1 MTMAP
6 VLPGVSGDAKRVAD
20 ALDKRKYN
28 VLAEITARI
37 GGFGLLASVLH
48 AASSASV
55 QKIACGGLGAGI
67 RADERRT
74 PPLDAVQYT
83 SPARNAVAAKMQDA
97 HELRCGSVAAAE
109 RAYALGYASVA
120 LETIC
125 DATRASDAT
134 PLDWGEP
141 RDVDAPSTTPRL
153 RLLKRLTVR
162 LDAPRMSV
170 PQKVL
175 NAFDLVAVV
184 PETDDAF
191 RAACA
196 SSDVDLISV
205 ACGAR
210 LPFAVARKDVE
221 VAIKRGAA
229 FEVSYAHSIGQPR
242 SLRHLT
248 ATGLRLAALT
258 NGGRGLV
265 LSCGSSDAWRMRS
278 PLDVGAL
285 ASMLGVRKTDGV
297 VGASAARAVA
307 AGAARLY
314 AAGADDSWLDGDE
327 IKQLIGGARP
337 SGKRRRRK

>member
-1 MTMAP
+1 
-6 VLPGVSGDAKRVAD
+6 
-20 ALDKRKYN
+20 
-28 VLAEITARI
+28 
-37 GGFGLLASVLH
+37 
-48 AASSASV
+48 
-55 QKIACGGLGAGI
+55 
-67 RADERRT
+67 
-74 PPLDAVQYT
+74 
-83 SPARNAVAAKMQDA
+83 MQDA
-97 HELRCGSVAAAE
+97 HELRCQSVEAAE

-125 DATRASDAT
+125 DATQAKDAT
-134 PLDWGEP
+134 PLDWGAP
-141 RDVDAPSTTPRL
+141 RDVETLKTTPRL
-153 RLLKRLTVR
+153 RRLKRLTVR

-175 NAFDLVAVV
+175 NAFDIVAVV

-191 RAACA
+191 RAAC
-196 SSDVDLISV
+196 SCSDVDLISV

-229 FEVSYAHSIGQPR
+229 FEVSYAHAIAQPR

-265 LSCGSSDAWRMRS
+265 LSCGSPDTWRVRS
-278 PLDVGAL
+278 PSDVGAL
-285 ASMLGVRKTDGV
+285 ASMLGVRNTDGV

-307 AGAARLY
+307 AGAARKY
-314 AAGADDSWLDGDE
+314 NAGADDSWLDEGE
-327 IKQLIGGARP
+327 IKALIGPLQAS
-337 SGKRRRRK
+337 SGRKRRRRK

>member
-1 MTMAP
+1 
-6 VLPGVSGDAKRVAD
+6 
-20 ALDKRKYN
+20 
-28 VLAEITARI
+28 
-37 GGFGLLASVLH
+37 
-48 AASSASV
+48 
-55 QKIACGGLGAGI
+55 
-67 RADERRT
+67 
-74 PPLDAVQYT
+74 
-83 SPARNAVAAKMQDA
+83 MQDA

-125 DATRASDAT
+125 DAAHATDAR

-162 LDAPRMSV
+162 LDAARISV

-229 FEVSYAHSIGQPR
+229 FEVSYAHAIAQPR

-265 LSCGSSDAWRMRS
+265 LSCGSSEAWRVRS
-278 PLDVGAL
+278 PGDVRAI
-285 ASMLGVRKTDGV
+285 AAMLGVRNTDGV
-297 VGASAARAVA
+297 VGASAARAVK

-327 IKQLIGGARP
+327 IKALIGARP
-337 SGKRRRRK
+337 SSSGRKRRRRK

>member
-1 MTMAP
+1 MT
-6 VLPGVSGDAKRVAD
+6 
-20 ALDKRKYN
+20 
-28 VLAEITARI
+28 TARRQP
-37 GGFGLLASVLH
+37 
-48 AASSASV
+48 AASPGQQHCCSKGSRRRSENAGRPRAALRLSSG
-55 QKIACGGLGAGI
+55 CGARVCLGL
-67 RADERRT
+67 R
-74 PPLDAVQYT
+74 Q
-83 SPARNAVAAKMQDA
+83 
-97 HELRCGSVAAAE
+97 RCS
-109 RAYALGYASVA
+109 
-120 LETIC
+120 ETIC
-125 DATRASDAT
+125 DAAHAKDAT
-134 PLDWGEP
+134 PLDWGAP
-141 RDVDAPSTTPRL
+141 RDVETLKTNSRL

-162 LDAPRMSV
+162 LDAPRISV

-175 NAFDLVAVV
+175 NAFDIVAVV

-196 SSDVDLISV
+196 SSDVDLISL

-229 FEVSYAHSIGQPR
+229 FEVSYAHAIAQPR

-265 LSCGSSDAWRMRS
+265 LSCGSSEAWRVRS
-278 PLDVGAL
+278 PGDTAAL
-285 ASMLGVRKTDGV
+285 AAMLGVRNTDGV

-307 AGAARLY
+307 AGAARKY
-314 AAGADDSWLDGDE
+314 NAGADDSWLDEGE
-327 IKQLIGGARP
+327 IKALVGERP

>member
-1 MTMAP
+1 M
-6 VLPGVSGDAKRVAD
+6 
-20 ALDKRKYN
+20 DKRTYSAGRAACNSDGQKRRCKENAQCYT
-28 VLAEITARI
+28 LRATLTAN
-37 GGFGLLASVLH
+37 
-48 AASSASV
+48 
-55 QKIACGGLGAGI
+55 
-67 RADERRT
+67 
-74 PPLDAVQYT
+74 
-83 SPARNAVAAKMQDA
+83 NAVAVKMQDA

-109 RAYALGYASVA
+109 RAYALGYATVA
-120 LETIC
+120 VETLC
-125 DATRASDAT
+125 DATQSSDAK

-141 RDVDAPSTTPRL
+141 RDVDTLKTTPRL

-175 NAFDLVAVV
+175 NAFDIVAVV

-229 FEVSYAHSIGQPR
+229 FEVSYAHAIAQPR

-265 LSCGSSDAWRMRS
+265 LSCGSPDAWRVRS
-278 PLDVGAL
+278 PGDTAAL
-285 ASMLGVRKTDGV
+285 AAMLGVRNTDGV

-327 IKQLIGGARP
+327 TKALIGERT

>member
-1 MTMAP
+1 
-6 VLPGVSGDAKRVAD
+6 
-20 ALDKRKYN
+20 
-28 VLAEITARI
+28 
-37 GGFGLLASVLH
+37 
-48 AASSASV
+48 
-55 QKIACGGLGAGI
+55 
-67 RADERRT
+67 
-74 PPLDAVQYT
+74 
-83 SPARNAVAAKMQDA
+83 MQDA

-125 DATRASDAT
+125 DATQASDAT

-175 NAFDLVAVV
+175 NAFDIVAVV
-184 PETDDAF
+184 PETDEAF

-196 SSDVDLISV
+196 SPDVDLISV

-229 FEVSYAHSIGQPR
+229 FEVSYAHAIAQPR

-265 LSCGSSDAWRMRS
+265 LSCGSPDAWRVRS
-278 PLDVGAL
+278 PGDTAAL
-285 ASMLGVRKTDGV
+285 AAMLGVRNTDGV
-297 VGASAARAVA
+297 VGASAALAVA
-307 AGAARLY
+307 AGAARKY
-314 AAGADDSWLDGDE
+314 NAGADDSWLDEDE
-327 IKQLIGGARP
+327 IKALIKAKAESPEYKGIMGYTEDQVVSNDFISDSRSSIFDAGACIGLTPTFVKLVSWYDNEWGYSNRLVELAMHVT
-337 SGKRRRRK
+337 SVGF

>member
-1 MTMAP
+1 
-6 VLPGVSGDAKRVAD
+6 
-20 ALDKRKYN
+20 
-28 VLAEITARI
+28 
-37 GGFGLLASVLH
+37 
-48 AASSASV
+48 
-55 QKIACGGLGAGI
+55 
-67 RADERRT
+67 
-74 PPLDAVQYT
+74 
-83 SPARNAVAAKMQDA
+83 MQDA

-125 DATRASDAT
+125 DAARAKDAN
-134 PLDWGEP
+134 PLNWGAP
-141 RDVDAPSTTPRL
+141 RDVDAPTTTPRL

-162 LDAPRMSV
+162 LDAPRISV

-191 RAACA
+191 RAAC
-196 SSDVDLISV
+196 SCNDVDISV

-210 LPFAVARKDVE
+210 LPFSVARKDVE

-229 FEVSYAHSIGQPR
+229 FEVSYAHAIAQPR

-265 LSCGSSDAWRMRS
+265 LSCGSSDAWRVRS
-278 PLDVGAL
+278 PGDTAAL
-285 ASMLGVRKTDGV
+285 AAMLGVRNTDGV
-297 VGASAARAVA
+297 VGASAARAVK

-327 IKQLIGGARP
+327 IKMLIGPPP

>member
-1 MTMAP
+1 MQRERT
-6 VLPGVSGDAKRVAD
+6 
-20 ALDKRKYN
+20 
-28 VLAEITARI
+28 
-37 GGFGLLASVLH
+37 VLH
-48 AASSASV
+48 AASTLTAN
-55 QKIACGGLGAGI
+55 
-67 RADERRT
+67 
-74 PPLDAVQYT
+74 
-83 SPARNAVAAKMQDA
+83 NAAAAKMQDA
-97 HELRCGSVAAAE
+97 HELRCQSVAAAE

-120 LETIC
+120 LETVC
-125 DATRASDAT
+125 DATHAKDAT

-141 RDVDAPSTTPRL
+141 RDVETLKTAPRL

-162 LDAPRMSV
+162 LDAPRLSV

-175 NAFDLVAVV
+175 NAFDIVAAV

-196 SSDVDLISV
+196 SPDVDLISV

-229 FEVSYAHSIGQPR
+229 FEVSYSHAIAQPR

-265 LSCGSSDAWRMRS
+265 LSCGSPDAWRVRS
-278 PLDVGAL
+278 PGDTAAL
-285 ASMLGVRKTDGV
+285 AAMLGVRNTDGV
-297 VGASAARAVA
+297 VGASAAHAVK

-327 IKQLIGGARP
+327 IKALIGEQP

>member
-1 MTMAP
+1 
-6 VLPGVSGDAKRVAD
+6 
-20 ALDKRKYN
+20 
-28 VLAEITARI
+28 
-37 GGFGLLASVLH
+37 
-48 AASSASV
+48 
-55 QKIACGGLGAGI
+55 
-67 RADERRT
+67 
-74 PPLDAVQYT
+74 
-83 SPARNAVAAKMQDA
+83 MQDA

-125 DATRASDAT
+125 DAAHATDAR

-162 LDAPRMSV
+162 LDAARISV

-191 RAACA
+191 RAAC
-196 SSDVDLISV
+196 SCNDVDLISV

-210 LPFAVARKDVE
+210 LPFSVARKDVE

-229 FEVSYAHSIGQPR
+229 FEVSYAHAIAQPR

-265 LSCGSSDAWRMRS
+265 LSCGSPEAWRVRS
-278 PLDVGAL
+278 PGDTAAL
-285 ASMLGVRKTDGV
+285 AAMLGVRNTDGV

-307 AGAARLY
+307 AGAARKHN
-314 AAGADDSWLDGDE
+314 AGADDSWLDEGE
-327 IKQLIGGARP
+327 IKALDVRA
-337 SGKRRRRK
+337 KRRLIDSQQGLR

>member
-1 MTMAP
+1 
-6 VLPGVSGDAKRVAD
+6 
-20 ALDKRKYN
+20 
-28 VLAEITARI
+28 
-37 GGFGLLASVLH
+37 
-48 AASSASV
+48 
-55 QKIACGGLGAGI
+55 
-67 RADERRT
+67 
-74 PPLDAVQYT
+74 
-83 SPARNAVAAKMQDA
+83 MQDA
-97 HELRCGSVAAAE
+97 HELRCGSVEAAE

-125 DATRASDAT
+125 DAAHARDAT

-141 RDVDAPSTTPRL
+141 RDVETLKTAPRL

-162 LDAPRMSV
+162 LDAPRISV

-210 LPFAVARKDVE
+210 LPFSVARKDVE

-229 FEVSYAHSIGQPR
+229 FEVSYAHSIAQPR

-265 LSCGSSDAWRMRS
+265 LSCGSPEAWR
-278 PLDVGAL
+278 
-285 ASMLGVRKTDGV
+285 VRNTDGV
-297 VGASAARAVA
+297 VGASAARAVK

-314 AAGADDSWLDGDE
+314 AAGADDSWLDEDE
-327 IKQLIGGARP
+327 IKALIGARP